1 MNLNLA
7 QMISPDV
14 IIPDLKAK
22 DKMGAI
28 REIAN
33 HLIDKGLIIDSDEFL
48 KAIDNRENLESTG
61 IGDGI
66 AIPHARTDAV
76 RELILTLAIS
86 KDGVDFEAVDGK
98 PSNIIFMIVSPDS
111 KKGEYIR
118 VLAKLSRLIHQ
129 PGLKN
134 RILSARSVDEII
146 DIIRGNE

>member
-1 MNLNLA
+1 MDLKLA
-7 QMISPDV
+7 EMFTPDAV
-14 IIPDLKAK
+14 ILDLKAK

-33 HLIDKGLIIDSDEFL
+33 HLIDKGIIVNSEEFL

-86 KDGVDFEAVDGK
+86 RNGVDFEAVDGK
-98 PSNIIFMIVSPDS
+98 PSNVIFMIVSPDS

-118 VLAKLSRLIHQ
+118 ILAKLSQIIRR
-129 PGLKN
+129 PGLKDS
-134 RILSARSVDEII
+134 LLKARTVDDVVAIV
-146 DIIRGNE
+146 RGNE